1 MDYSIIPGNITHNW
15 DFEQRLVSRQSLQ
28 EINLFY
34 ERPVI
39 KLEHKNAKLFVF
51 VQKLGSIK
59 RTRNYLILMKK
70 YLDVCKIA
78 LAEKLVEKTVGARR
92 YLFDSMDFYSLYDLV
107 CVENTSLNDYLNNV
121 FKIFKSH
128 IASCVVSC
136 SLHFCEL
143 LLIYFISYR
152 SVLLKL
158 FCVKFVETMRSC
170 IHFKKGR
177 QHAKLATIAITVLV
191 FKNWLINSVQN
202 V

>member
-39 KLEHKNAKLFVF
+39 KLELKNAKLFVF
-51 VQKLGSIK
+51 VQKLGAIK
-59 RTRNYLILMKK
+59 KIRNYLILMKK

-78 LAEKLVEKTVGARR
+78 LAEKLVDKTVGSRR

-107 CVENTSLNDYLNNV
+107 CVENTSLNDYMNNV

-128 IASCVVSC
+128 IANCVVSC
-136 SLHFCEL
+136 TKCF
-143 LLIYFISYR
+143 Y
-152 SVLLKL
+152 
-158 FCVKFVETMRSC
+158 
-170 IHFKKGR
+170 
-177 QHAKLATIAITVLV
+177 
-191 FKNWLINSVQN
+191 KNCY
-202 V
+202 